1 MEQVLEEIETKDY
14 KCFSQ
19 PITCIKCAKV
29 VLEED
34 AISTAKLHVNEFDF
48 LILEVKTKLRLSVIK
63 PG

>member
-1 MEQVLEEIETKDY
+1 MNINA
-14 KCFSQ
+14 FSQ
-19 PITCIKCAKV
+19 PITCINCAKV
-29 VLEED
+29 VLEKD